1 MKSRLI
7 LESVSFNRATIDDE
21 IKYVSS
27 VDTDLVSVNSVSITD
42 SCPETAILSANIN
55 LKIAN
60 DAIKLPGSVYIHLL
74 GQSGT
79 YLGRNRENTHMGF
92 YTKYVVSDTDRT
104 TYKFINEFGGVIPP
118 DIKSI
123 SATIE
128 YISKGILSG
137 LIKIHNN
144 VI

>member
-1 MKSRLI
+1 MKSRVI
-7 LESVSFNRATIDDE
+7 LESVSFNRAMIEDE

-27 VDTDLVSVNSVSITD
+27 VDTELVSVHSVTISD
-42 SCPETAILSANIN
+42 SCPETAIMSANVS
-55 LKIAN
+55 LKVSN
-60 DAIKLPGSVYIHLL
+60 DAVKLPDNVYIHFL

-79 YLGRNRENTHMGF
+79 YLGRNRDDTHMGF

-128 YISKGILSG
+128 HISKGILSG

>member
-7 LESVSFNRATIDDE
+7 LESVSFNRASIEAE

-27 VDTDLVSVNSVSITD
+27 VDTDIVTVNSVNLCD
-42 SCPETAILSANIN
+42 SCPDTAILSANVTI
-55 LKIAN
+55 KESN
-60 DAIKLPGSVYIHLL
+60 DSVRIPDTLYIHLL

-79 YLGRNRENTHMGF
+79 YLGRNREDTHMGF